1 MEAIMEKYKL
11 WLENYWYHY
20 KYHTLLTLL
29 ALITCIVGLSQCS
42 VSEEYDMYVSYAGPK
57 NLYSDDIENGERALE
72 SVLDTDFSGD
82 GKVNV
87 SFNRF
92 FYMSPDEVREAKE
105 NDPAF
110 SVLDQSVALDSFK
123 REFEA
128 GDTVIWLVSPALY
141 EESFARAKAF
151 FADQFP
157 AGNVPFVCHSWLLY
171 PCMNEFVSEK
181 SNVRRF
187 MEEFEI
193 LSWDHSDGESLW
205 CLFDTAERHP
215 DRLPTDTSLRRAFV
229 KRLQDGG
236 RVGWG
241 YGILFR

>member
-1 MEAIMEKYKL
+1 MEKYKL
-11 WLENYWYHY
+11 WFENYWYHY

-29 ALITCIVGLSQCS
+29 ALITCIVGFSQCS

-141 EESFARAKAF
+141 EEYSKKDMWVSMLEVVDADAWRSLTARIPEDSYDQYSVKLCETRFGQVFFSELPEDTLLCMRRKANFAAVM
-151 FADQFP
+151 
-157 AGNVPFVCHSWLLY
+157 G
-171 PCMNEFVSEK
+171 
-181 SNVRRF
+181 
-187 MEEFEI
+187 EEE
-193 LSWDHSDGESLW
+193 
-205 CLFDTAERHP
+205 
-215 DRLPTDTSLRRAFV
+215 AFV
-229 KRLQDGG
+229 LYERGVQLMKNIFA
-236 RVGWG
+236 
-241 YGILFR
+241 YENK

>member
-1 MEAIMEKYKL
+1 MEKYKL
-11 WLENYWYHY
+11 WFENYWYHY

-141 EESFARAKAF
+141 EEYSKKDMWVSMLEVLDADAWRSLTARIPEDSYDQYSVKLCETRFGQVFFSELPEDTLLCMRRKANFAAVM
-151 FADQFP
+151 
-157 AGNVPFVCHSWLLY
+157 G
-171 PCMNEFVSEK
+171 
-181 SNVRRF
+181 
-187 MEEFEI
+187 EEE
-193 LSWDHSDGESLW
+193 
-205 CLFDTAERHP
+205 
-215 DRLPTDTSLRRAFV
+215 AFV
-229 KRLQDGG
+229 LYERGVQLMKNIFA
-236 RVGWG
+236 
-241 YGILFR
+241 YENK

>member
-1 MEAIMEKYKL
+1 
-11 WLENYWYHY
+11 
-20 KYHTLLTLL
+20 
-29 ALITCIVGLSQCS
+29 
-42 VSEEYDMYVSYAGPK
+42 MYVSYAGPV
-57 NLYSDDIENGERALE
+57 NLYRDDIENGERALE

-141 EESFARAKAF
+141 EEYSKKDMWVSMLEVLDADTWRSLTARIPEDSYDQYSVKLCETRFGQVFFSELPEDTLLCMRRKANFAAVM
-151 FADQFP
+151 
-157 AGNVPFVCHSWLLY
+157 G
-171 PCMNEFVSEK
+171 
-181 SNVRRF
+181 
-187 MEEFEI
+187 EEE
-193 LSWDHSDGESLW
+193 
-205 CLFDTAERHP
+205 
-215 DRLPTDTSLRRAFV
+215 AFV
-229 KRLQDGG
+229 LYERGVQLMKNIFA
-236 RVGWG
+236 
-241 YGILFR
+241 YENK

>member
-1 MEAIMEKYKL
+1 MEKYKL
-11 WLENYWYHY
+11 WFENYWYHY

-141 EESFARAKAF
+141 EEYSKKDMWVSMLEVLDADAWRSLTARIPEDSYDQYSVRLCETRFGKVFFSELPEDTLLCMRRKANFAAVM
-151 FADQFP
+151 
-157 AGNVPFVCHSWLLY
+157 G
-171 PCMNEFVSEK
+171 
-181 SNVRRF
+181 
-187 MEEFEI
+187 EEE
-193 LSWDHSDGESLW
+193 
-205 CLFDTAERHP
+205 
-215 DRLPTDTSLRRAFV
+215 AFV
-229 KRLQDGG
+229 LYERGVQLMKNIFA
-236 RVGWG
+236 
-241 YGILFR
+241 YENK

>member
-11 WLENYWYHY
+11 WFENYWYHY

-141 EESFARAKAF
+141 EEYSKKDMWVSMLEVLDADAWRSLTARIPEDSYDQYSVKLCETRFGQVFFSELPEDTLLCMRRKANFAAVM
-151 FADQFP
+151 
-157 AGNVPFVCHSWLLY
+157 G
-171 PCMNEFVSEK
+171 
-181 SNVRRF
+181 
-187 MEEFEI
+187 EEE
-193 LSWDHSDGESLW
+193 
-205 CLFDTAERHP
+205 
-215 DRLPTDTSLRRAFV
+215 AFV
-229 KRLQDGG
+229 LYERGVQLMKNIFA
-236 RVGWG
+236 
-241 YGILFR
+241 YENK